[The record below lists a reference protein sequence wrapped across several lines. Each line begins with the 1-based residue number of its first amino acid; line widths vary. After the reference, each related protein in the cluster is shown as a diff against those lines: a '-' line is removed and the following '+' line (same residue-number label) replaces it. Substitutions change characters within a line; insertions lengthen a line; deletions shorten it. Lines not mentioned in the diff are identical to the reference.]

1 MRTTPRDGSLSD
13 LDFTKGLAAVFGPTL
28 ALTSQEIS
36 ARFSDGP
43 DFLEPLRDA
52 LVRFASPGGVREL
65 KGDAILIGPRPDIG
79 ALAYDVVLYP
89 AISPE
94 SLAAYERLTD
104 FAIPPTLVS
113 MLSVLNGCYFFGLN
127 VYGVPLSMT
136 QDPPLHDRSSRA
148 PLELGAGR
156 WWRVNYSGYPE
167 DATLFASRNV
177 SDEGGQVGFFLTP
190 LGGVVGV
197 GNGRAGAQK
206 DYGSWPSFSTWWN
219 WAAQLA
225 S

>member
-1 MRTTPRDGSLSD
+1 MFS
-13 LDFTKGLAAVFGPTL
+13 PTV

-36 ARFSDGP
+36 ARFSEGP

-52 LVRFASPGGVREL
+52 LVRCSSSGGLREL
-65 KGDAILIGPRPDIG
+65 EGDAVLIGPRPDIG

-89 AISPE
+89 PISFE
-94 SLAAYERLTD
+94 SLDAYAHLTG
-104 FAIPPTLVS
+104 FSIPPTLAS
-113 MLSVLNGCYFFGLN
+113 MLAALNGCHFFGLN

-136 QDPPLHDRSSRA
+136 RDPPLLDRSSRA

-167 DATLFASRNV
+167 DATLFASLNV

-190 LGGVVGV
+190 FGGVVGA
-197 GNGRAGAQK
+197 GNGRAGAPK
-206 DYGSWPSFSTWWN
+206 DYGSWPSFSRWWN